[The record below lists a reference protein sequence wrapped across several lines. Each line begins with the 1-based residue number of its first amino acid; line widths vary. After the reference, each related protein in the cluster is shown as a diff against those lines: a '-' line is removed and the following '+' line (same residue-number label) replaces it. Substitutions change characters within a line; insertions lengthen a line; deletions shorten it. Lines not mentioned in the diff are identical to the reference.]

1 MISDD
6 RSGSDASDKSWIEKI
21 ALLFSTEP
29 RNRGDLEDV
38 LAVAAENEVIDEDA
52 RSIMEGAMQV
62 SDMQARDIMIP
73 RAQMVVIKAE
83 ATLEEILPQII
94 RAAHSRYP
102 VIGDSPDDVLGI
114 LLAKDLLPQ
123 ILSQDNVDFKIEDL
137 LRPTMVV
144 PESKRLNVLLREFRE
159 NRNHMAM
166 VIDEYGGVAG
176 LVTIE
181 DVLEEIVGE
190 IEDETDAEADRF
202 IRMISNEDYFIKAL
216 TPIEEF
222 NAYFNCS
229 FSDEEFDTIGGLV
242 IQAFG
247 HMPARLE
254 VAIIN
259 DFRFEVVKA
268 DQRKISTLRMRRPL
282 A

>member
-1 MISDD
+1 MSED
-6 RSGSDASDKSWIEKI
+6 RPAGESGEKSWIDKI
-21 ALLFSTEP
+21 ALLFSSEP
-29 RNRGDLEDV
+29 RTRNDLEDV
-38 LAVAAENEVIDEDA
+38 LSVAAENEVIDEDA

-62 SDMQARDIMIP
+62 SDMQTRDIMIP
-73 RAQMVVIKAE
+73 RAQMVVIKSE
-83 ATLEEILPQII
+83 CSLEEMLPQII
-94 RAAHSRYP
+94 RSAHSRYP
-102 VIGDSPDDVLGI
+102 VIGESPDDIQGI

-123 ILSQDNVDFKIEDL
+123 ILENDNGEFDIKTL

-159 NRNHMAM
+159 NRTHMAI

-190 IEDETDAEADRF
+190 IEDETDAAADPF
-202 IRMISNEDYFIKAL
+202 IRKISNDDFFIKAL
-216 TPIEEF
+216 TPIDDF
-222 NAYFNCS
+222 NEHFDCD

-247 HMPARLE
+247 HMPTRNE
-254 VAIIN
+254 TTTIGNFEFKVIN
-259 DFRFEVVKA
+259 A
-268 DQRKISTLRMRRPL
+268 DQRKIQSLRMRPL
-282 A
+282 HD